1 MTDKTILVTGIS
13 GFIAKHCA
21 LDLLQHG
28 YRVRGTVRSLKKAD
42 EVKAAL
48 RPHCDITRLEF
59 VDADLLADAGWAK
72 ATEGVHGVQHLA
84 SPFIL
89 NEPKDPNELIR
100 PAVEGTLRVLNAATA
115 SGVKRFVQ
123 TSSMAAVM
131 YGHPKDRTKP
141 FTEDDWTVLDGP
153 GVTSYT
159 RSKTLSERAA
169 RDFMAQNRPAMHYA
183 SINPGLVFGPLL
195 DRDMGGSAEV
205 IQMFLRGKYPGC
217 PKLSF
222 GVVDVRDVAKMH
234 RLALETAEPSGGR
247 YLGVSEAAW
256 FLDMMRP
263 IKARLG
269 RQAKKVPSFE
279 LPNFMIRLV
288 ALVDP
293 AARGILPD
301 LGVALHIDNRRTRQT
316 LGMDFIGVEE
326 SAPAMAQSLVE
337 LGLV

>member
-1 MTDKTILVTGIS
+1 
-13 GFIAKHCA
+13 
-21 LDLLQHG
+21 
-28 YRVRGTVRSLKKAD
+28 VRGTVRSLRKAD
-42 EVKAAL
+42 EVKATL
-48 RPHCDITRLEF
+48 GQHCDISQLEF
-59 VDADLLADAGWAK
+59 VEADLLADAGWDR
-72 ATEGVHGVQHLA
+72 ATAGVHGVQHLA

-89 NEPKDPNELIR
+89 NEPKDPNDLIR
-100 PAVEGTLRVLNAATA
+100 PAVEGTLRVLKAATA

-123 TSSMAAVM
+123 TSSMAAIM
-131 YGHPKDRTKP
+131 YGHPKDRTSP
-141 FTEDDWTVLDGP
+141 FTEDDWTQLDGP

-169 RDFMAQNRPAMHYA
+169 RDFMAKDKPAMHYA
-183 SINPGLVFGPLL
+183 SINPGLVLGPLL

-263 IKARLG
+263 IKVRMG

-279 LPNFMIRLV
+279 LPNFMIHLV

-293 AARGILPD
+293 AARSILPD
-301 LGVALHIDNRRTRQT
+301 LGVALHIDNHRTRKA

-326 SAPAMAQSLVE
+326 SAPAMAQSLVD